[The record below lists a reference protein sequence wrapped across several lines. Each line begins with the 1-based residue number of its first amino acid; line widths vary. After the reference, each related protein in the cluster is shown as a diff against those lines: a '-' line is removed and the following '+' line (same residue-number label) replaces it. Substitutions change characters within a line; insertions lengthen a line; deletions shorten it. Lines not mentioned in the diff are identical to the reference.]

1 MQHAACAKYVCS
13 LTRTSTLFGWVSIK
27 TCTVGLELGVSEEEK
42 VFSFTRVQVCTSDEE
57 VNVLHAYVPVDDD
70 DVDDDD
76 KISTDA
82 ETSQLNHAMQPKENK
97 YFIKQWNGFT

>member
-1 MQHAACAKYVCS
+1 MRV
-13 LTRTSTLFGWVSIK
+13 
-27 TCTVGLELGVSEEEK
+27 ELGDSEEEK
-42 VFSFTRVQVCTSDEE
+42 VFSFTRVQVCTSDGE

-82 ETSQLNHAMQPKENK
+82 ETSQLNHAMHPKENK